1 MNKKQKTKRPPLKK
15 RRFTLNTRLTLVVGG
30 VFVGSVAIST
40 GLAALLE
47 WLFNVSE
54 KFPVSIQIFVF
65 ALAVLMIATRLLS
78 KIFFDPIKALR
89 DGMQSVTEGELD
101 TKLKTRSSIIEIQ
114 EMIDGFNVMTKE
126 LRSTEILGS
135 DFVSNVSH
143 EFKTPINAIEG
154 YTMLLQ
160 GCEDLD
166 PDAKEYAEKIF
177 FNTQR
182 LSVLVSNILLLSKIE
197 NQSIVTK
204 KEFYGLDEQVRESIV
219 ALEPMWEPKNIEF
232 DVELERT
239 EYFGNEN
246 MMRHVFDNLIGNA
259 IKFTEPQSTIRLR
272 LYKDGENNIVFSV
285 KDEGPGISSDA
296 QEHLFDK
303 FYQGDTS
310 HKDEGNGLGLALVK
324 RIITISGGEIYAENL
339 EKGCKFTVILTSD
352 K

>member
-1 MNKKQKTKRPPLKK
+1 MKKQQKAKRSPLKK
-15 RRFTLNTRLTLVVGG
+15 RRFTLNTRLTLVVGA

-101 TKLKTRSSIIEIQ
+101 TQLTTRSTIIEIQ

-126 LRSTEILGS
+126 LRSTEILSS

-154 YTMLLQ
+154 YTTLLQ
-160 GCEDLD
+160 GCEELD
-166 PDAKEYAEKIF
+166 SDAKEYAEKIF

-204 KEFYGLDEQVRESIV
+204 KEFYGLDEQIRESIV

-232 DVELERT
+232 DVELERI

-259 IKFTEPQSTIRLR
+259 IKFTDACSTVKIS
-272 LYKDGENNIVFSV
+272 LYKNENNIVFSV
-285 KDEGPGISSDA
+285 KDEGPGISEEA
-296 QEHLFDK
+296 AKHLFDK

-324 RIITISGGEIYAENL
+324 RIVTISGGEIYAENL
-339 EKGCKFTVILTSD
+339 EKGCRFTVILNSD